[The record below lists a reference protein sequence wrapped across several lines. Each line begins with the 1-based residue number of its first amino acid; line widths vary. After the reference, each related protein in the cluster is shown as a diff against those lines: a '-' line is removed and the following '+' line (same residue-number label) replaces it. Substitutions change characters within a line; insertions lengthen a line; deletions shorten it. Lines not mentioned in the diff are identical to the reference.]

1 MMAIERRLK
10 AAERH
15 HRGSVLSFSSECRFE
30 PPGLSG
36 KHPDSS
42 FQTGVGAVGFPPAR
56 LESDT
61 SRAGPRASALTA
73 DGHRY
78 PSGGAM
84 CGLAAKEAPANAGQG
99 HGFVLVFPPIIDFKI
114 GRAIAI
120 RYRYASGVVNE
131 GGAYATRFDRFSAQ
145 VPPSR
150 PKSPQP
156 LRRSRCHRGGSIGH
170 TPIDRPHLVKA
181 LQIARTLP

>member
-1 MMAIERRLK
+1 MAAIGGRLK
-10 AAERH
+10 VTERH
-15 HRGSVLSFSSECRFE
+15 HRGSAFSFSSGCRFE
-30 PPGLSG
+30 RPVYPGSTRSARSRSELAR
-36 KHPDSS
+36 PRLDSNS
-42 FQTGVGAVGFPPAR
+42 NLADA
-56 LESDT
+56 
-61 SRAGPRASALTA
+61 RASAPTD

-84 CGLAAKEAPANAGQG
+84 CRLATIEAPANPGPW
-99 HGFVLVFPPIIDFKI
+99 HCFLLDSPPNTDFKF

-150 PKSPQP
+150 PKSPQA

-170 TPIDRPHLVKA
+170 TPPINRPRLVKA